1 MKILPITAEM
11 LDLVHVS
18 MEYSSGADPGRFS
31 RKLCDLVVQ
40 RMSNCSQILKNHLVG
55 KLCIHLFFSVRDGSF
70 PVKPF
75 LASLEV
81 LPASLCLLFSHRKK
95 NKKKKLVMFERLFHF

>member
-40 RMSNCSQILKNHLVG
+40 RMSNCSQILKNHLVD

-81 LPASLCLLFSHRKK
+81 LPASLSAILTQKEK
-95 NKKKKLVMFERLFHF
+95 